1 VGAEAAE
8 HLLQTL
14 LRIQERRARAHTARQ
29 GEPVGEDSCDRRLG
43 SGGAGPSGALH
54 ELCARRRRL
63 GGRSPFRA
71 DARFDAE
78 CTQRTRIA
86 SNRSQSRP
94 RGMAPLSRGH
104 SRVLQLLDGWGP
116 GDANNRG
123 RRYQGTSCRRV
134 NCLWINTVNKLFR
147 PWLRGTTRTVFRV
160 LVVPC
165 ASMFFVKTSGDFPH
179 PLAAKLENSG
189 IYR

>member
-1 VGAEAAE
+1 MGVRVTVAKVEAVEAVGAEAAE

-14 LRIQERRARAHTARQ
+14 LRIQERRARAHRARQ
-29 GEPVGEDSCDRRLG
+29 GEPVGEDSCDRGLG

-54 ELCARRRRL
+54 ELWARRRRL

-104 SRVLQLLDGWGP
+104 SRVLQLLDGRGP
-116 GDANNRG
+116 GTPTIAEQR
-123 RRYQGTSCRRV
+123 RPRYQYCVRGSV
-134 NCLWINTVNKLFR
+134 NTGATVY
-147 PWLRGTTRTVFRV
+147 T
-160 LVVPC
+160 
-165 ASMFFVKTSGDFPH
+165 D
-179 PLAAKLENSG
+179 LAAVNS
-189 IYR
+189 

>member
-1 VGAEAAE
+1 MAARGKAAAVAAAIPRVLERGSMGVRVTVAKVEAVEAVGAEAAE

-14 LRIQERRARAHTARQ
+14 LRIQERRARAHRARQ
-29 GEPVGEDSCDRRLG
+29 GEPVGEDSCDRGLG

-104 SRVLQLLDGWGP
+104 SRVLQLLDGRGP
-116 GDANNRG
+116 GTPTIAEQR
-123 RRYQGTSCRRV
+123 RPRYQYCVRGSV
-134 NCLWINTVNKLFR
+134 NT
-147 PWLRGTTRTVFRV
+147 
-160 LVVPC
+160 
-165 ASMFFVKTSGDFPH
+165 
-179 PLAAKLENSG
+179 
-189 IYR
+189 